1 MFRCFSTL
9 KGAAL
14 LAGVTLLAVYLVFW
28 HGTHVAAALP
38 FLLILAC
45 LLMHVFMHGGHG
57 HRHSFMHHGND
68 GAEGDTHPAEAAATA
83 RSLNF
88 PAEPPKMGDN
98 GTGTMSG
105 VADGAKLVNEGIS
118 RMEHDHGTASDM
130 AKHDSVPPGMVGLV
144 YTCPMHSQVRS
155 PAPGLCPIC
164 NMTLVPESKS
174 GAT

>member
-14 LAGVTLLAVYLVFW
+14 LAGVSLFAAYLVFW

-38 FLLILAC
+38 VLLILAC
-45 LLMHVFMHGGHG
+45 PLMHVFMHGGHG
-57 HRHSFMHHGND
+57 HRHGSMQHGND
-68 GAEGDTHPAEAAATA
+68 GAEGGDHPAEAAAI

-88 PAEPPKMGDN
+88 PAAPPKIGDN
-98 GTGTMSG
+98 GTETMSG
-105 VADGAKLVNEGIS
+105 VADGAKRDSDGIS
-118 RMEHDHGTASDM
+118 RMEKDHGTASDM
-130 AKHDSVPPGMVGLV
+130 AKHDTVPPGMVGLV

-164 NMTLVPESKS
+164 NMTLVPEAKS
-174 GAT
+174 GAA